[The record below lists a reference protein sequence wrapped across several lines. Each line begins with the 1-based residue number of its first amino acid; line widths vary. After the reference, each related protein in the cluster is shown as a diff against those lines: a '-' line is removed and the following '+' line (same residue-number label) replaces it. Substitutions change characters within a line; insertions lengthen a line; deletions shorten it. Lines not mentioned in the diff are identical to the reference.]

1 MTSAA
6 HDTSRFATQA
16 AGRAA
21 PRRAGARVVEGV
33 RDYWS
38 ARAGT
43 FDEGESRVTS
53 TEELRSAW
61 CAVFGEVLGAEPLEI
76 LDVGSGTGEVALLLN
91 DLGHHVQGVDLSPG
105 MVDVAN
111 RKARDRCEPV
121 FFSVADATALPYP
134 DASFDAIHAR
144 HLMWTLPDPAAAVAE
159 WMRVLKPGGKIV
171 ITESRWTGCY
181 GGRSRLWRRR
191 ARAAVAAFLRALRIS
206 PAANVPDEPT
216 TYPEPGNF
224 PFYGG
229 LTGAE
234 VCAFLE
240 SRGLREASAID
251 VARLRMMGRKAL
263 PWYRTLF
270 SQKVR
275 SYYIAWARKA

>member
-6 HDTSRFATQA
+6 HDSGNFAPR
-16 AGRAA
+16 AGLRPA

-43 FDEGESRVTS
+43 FDEGESRVTR

-61 CAVFGEVLGAEPLEI
+61 CAVFGDVLGAEPLEI

-111 RKARDRCEPV
+111 RKARERCEPV

-134 DASFDAIHAR
+134 DASFDAVHAR
-144 HLMWTLPDPAAAVAE
+144 HLMWTLPDPSAAVAE

-191 ARAAVAAFLRALRIS
+191 VRAWIAAFLRAVRIA
-206 PAANVPDEPT
+206 PTANVPDEPT
-216 TYPEPGNF
+216 TYPEPANF

-229 LTGAE
+229 LTGTE
-234 VCAFLE
+234 VCAFLNG
-240 SRGLREASAID
+240 RGLADATAID
-251 VARLRMMGRKAL
+251 VARLRMMGRRAL
-263 PWYRTLF
+263 PWYRTLL
-270 SQKVR
+270 SQKIR